1 MTTYAPAD
9 AARRSGFSL
18 DTLRYYEKIGLV
30 RDVRRDG
37 AGRRLYDD
45 GDLDWLGVLRCL
57 RDTGMP
63 IADMRR
69 YAALALATGADADA
83 TVPERL
89 ALLEEH
95 AEHVTST
102 LELLHRQQ
110 QHLAEKIDYYRDL
123 VRLAGPD
130 PVAAGGGVRAH

>member
-1 MTTYAPAD
+1 MITAAPARTYAPAD

-37 AGRRLYDD
+37 AGRRVYDD
-45 GDLDWLGVLRCL
+45 ADLEWLGVLRCL

-63 IADMRR
+63 IAAMRR
-69 YAALALATGADADA
+69 YAGLALDDGPGADG

-89 ALLEEH
+89 ALLEAH
-95 AEHVTST
+95 ADRVAETI
-102 LELLHRQQ
+102 ELLVRQQ
-110 QHLAEKIDYYRDL
+110 QHLAEKIAYYRG
-123 VRLAGPD
+123 R
-130 PVAAGGGVRAH
+130 

>member
-30 RDVRRDG
+30 RDVRRDA

-45 GDLDWLGVLRCL
+45 ADLDWLGVLRCL

-63 IADMRR
+63 IAAMRR
-69 YAALALATGADADA
+69 YAGLALATGPDADA

-89 ALLEEH
+89 ALLEAH
-95 AEHVTST
+95 AEHVAST
-102 LELLHRQQ
+102 IELLLHQQ
-110 QHLAEKIDYYRDL
+110 EHLAEKIEHYRGL
-123 VRLAGPD
+123 VRDAD
-130 PVAAGGGVRAH
+130 PAAVAAGSAG

>member
-9 AARRSGFSL
+9 AARRSGFSI

-30 RDVRRDG
+30 RGVRRDA

-45 GDLDWLGVLRCL
+45 ADLDWLGVLRCL

-69 YAALALATGADADA
+69 YATLALATGADADA

-110 QHLAEKIDYYRDL
+110 QHLAEKIAFYRDL
-123 VRLAGPD
+123 VRLAGQD
-130 PVAAGGGVRAH
+130 PVAAVGGARAD

>member
-9 AARRSGFSL
+9 AARRSGFSI

-69 YAALALATGADADA
+69 YATLALATGSEADA

-89 ALLEEH
+89 ALLEQH

-123 VRLAGPD
+123 VRLAGQD
-130 PVAAGGGVRAH
+130 PVAAVGGAGAD

>member
-9 AARRSGFSL
+9 AALRSGFSL

-30 RDVRRDG
+30 RDVRRDS
-37 AGRRLYDD
+37 AGRRQYDD

-69 YAALALATGADADA
+69 YAALALATGAAADA

-95 AEHVTST
+95 ADHVTST

-123 VRLAGPD
+123 VRLAGAD
-130 PVAAGGGVRAH
+130 PVAAGGDVRVG

>member
-30 RDVRRDG
+30 GGVRRDA

-45 GDLDWLGVLRCL
+45 ADLEWLGVLRCL

-63 IADMRR
+63 IAGMRR
-69 YAALALATGADADA
+69 YAALALDTGPGADAS
-83 TVPERL
+83 VPERL
-89 ALLEEH
+89 ALLEAH
-95 AEHVTST
+95 AEQVAATVA
-102 LELLHRQQ
+102 LLQRQQ
-110 QHLAEKIDYYRDL
+110 EHLAEKIGYYRG
-123 VRLAGPD
+123 VLA
-130 PVAAGGGVRAH
+130 AAQDRAGAAAVV

>member
-30 RDVRRDG
+30 RDVSRDP
-37 AGRRLYDD
+37 AGRRVYHDA
-45 GDLDWLGVLRCL
+45 DLDWLGVLRCL

-63 IADMRR
+63 IATMRR
-69 YAALALATGADADA
+69 YAALALDTGADADR

-89 ALLEEH
+89 ALLEAH

-102 LELLHRQQ
+102 IELLHRQQ
-110 QHLAEKIDYYRDL
+110 QHLTEKIGYYRDL
-123 VRLAGPD
+123 VRLGDLDPAG
-130 PVAAGGGVRAH
+130 AGASPAG

>member
-1 MTTYAPAD
+1 MTTCAPAD

-63 IADMRR
+63 IAAMRR
-69 YAALALATGADADA
+69 YAALALATGPAADA

-89 ALLEEH
+89 ALLEGH
-95 AEHVTST
+95 AEHVAST
-102 LELLHRQQ
+102 IELLLHQQ
-110 QHLAEKIDYYRDL
+110 EHLAEKIEHYRGL
-123 VRLAGPD
+123 VRAADPAPAAARSAG
-130 PVAAGGGVRAH
+130 